1 MWLNSNESH
10 GFLPLLAHKHYI
22 EHLSN
27 STYRFIEENYIA
39 IIIVIAQTYN
49 VRMWWDFNAF
59 LHIDPVVPLH
69 GQNWSRQFWVMTY
82 GRVGLRECFG
92 SHMSFRYEKNKNCGT
107 ISAQLLYPTV
117 HWYSVSVTLTLP
129 GHCIPSL
136 KWHSHDLWI
145 LHIDLC
151 IENLASS
158 ILIWLSC
165 AISYSKFYR
174 NPSGWLSHTSTWSKC
189 EMIVIVVLWILFLWS
204 SPEIVKNVNPFPYKT
219 TSYKVPND
227 SLTFLPLQQFFYL
240 LPLPCGMWQSG
251 GWNLAE
257 WSHVM
262 VTCLWP
268 CIG

>member
-1 MWLNSNESH
+1 MWHN
-10 GFLPLLAHKHYI
+10 
-22 EHLSN
+22 LS
-27 STYRFIEENYIA
+27 SA
-39 IIIVIAQTYN
+39 
-49 VRMWWDFNAF
+49 
-59 LHIDPVVPLH
+59 VVPNCTLILC
-69 GQNWSRQFWVMTY
+69 V
-82 GRVGLRECFG
+82 
-92 SHMSFRYEKNKNCGT
+92 SHVDPPRPLYTESQM
-107 ISAQLLYPTV
+107 AQPRFVDIAHRLVHRKSGKLYF
-117 HWYSVSVTLTLP
+117 
-129 GHCIPSL
+129 
-136 KWHSHDLWI
+136 D
-145 LHIDLC
+145 
-151 IENLASS
+151 
-158 ILIWLSC
+158 WLSY

-257 WSHVM
+257 CSHVM

>member
-1 MWLNSNESH
+1 MSHTVSFHFWRINIISN
-10 GFLPLLAHKHYI
+10 I
-22 EHLSN
+22 
-27 STYRFIEENYIA
+27 YRTLHIVLTEENYIA
-39 IIIVIAQTYN
+39 IIIVIELSPRPTMLEYD
-49 VRMWWDFNAF
+49 VILTAF

-82 GRVGLRECFG
+82 VPELAWGNVLG
-92 SHMSFRYEKNKNCGT
+92 SHVSFRYEKNKNCGT

-158 ILIWLSC
+158 ILIRLSY

-257 WSHVM
+257 CSHVM